1 MILTVH
7 ERLTLLE
14 LLPMENTFAGI
25 REIHK
30 AKLHL
35 SLTSEEMEDLEVV
48 FESGQVQW
56 NPEKALSMDKDI
68 PFGEWMVETVR
79 GIMVERDKAGIVT
92 ENEMSLFEKFVMD
105 YE

>member
-14 LLPMENTFAGI
+14 LLPTENTFAGI
-25 REIHK
+25 REIYR

-35 SLTSEEMEDLEVV
+35 SLTAEEMEELEVV
-48 FESGQVQW
+48 FEQGQVQW
-56 NPEKALSMDKDI
+56 NAEKALSMDRDI
-68 PFGEWMVETVR
+68 PFGEWLVETVR
-79 GIMVERDKAGIVT
+79 GIMVARDKASEVT
-92 ENEMSLFEKFVMD
+92 EREMSLFEKFVMD

>member
-1 MILTVH
+1 MKLTIH

-14 LLPMENTFAGI
+14 LLPTENTFAGI
-25 REIHK
+25 KEIHK

-35 SLTSEEMEDLEVV
+35 SLTDGEMKELEVV
-48 FESGQVQW
+48 FEEGMAQW

-68 PFGEWMVETVR
+68 PLGEWMVETIREILVVR
-79 GIMVERDKAGIVT
+79 SKAAEIT
-92 ENEMSLFEKFVMD
+92 EPEMSLFEKFVMD